1 MKIKTRFL
9 ILMTALSLLVFA
21 LVVVVAYV
29 STVNYTRENLK
40 DRSDSVAGTAELAAR
55 QIDGDKIDYWLE
67 NGTDE
72 EYNRTVKLLRNILDT
87 TPYVRYVTVCRFNDD
102 DITNIIEDY
111 DNSAYEED
119 YISEPLDFGESF
131 PYDGMDLMFKD
142 ELQSGKR
149 IYIYDSTN
157 KLLVPTHYEPIFDS
171 DNNVAGYVC
180 LVVAS
185 EEITSISK
193 LISNKIIIIAALFVL
208 LCMFVIFMLIVTFR
222 KALEKTA
229 RHSVQLNKDR
239 LFDQT
244 ARSLANAIDA
254 KDKYT
259 AGHSTRVAEYSRKIA
274 ELAGKTPEEC
284 DEVYYAALLHDV
296 GKIGVPELII
306 TKEGKLTDAEYKKM
320 KEHSALGSQILHSIT
335 EYPNLA
341 IGAHYHHERY
351 DGTGYPDK
359 LRGTEIP
366 EIARIIAVADAYD
379 AMTSNRSYRKS
390 IPQETV
396 REQFIQCSG
405 TQFDPQFANIMLR
418 LIDIDTKYMMKERSA
433 DGEAKIKDELLVK
446 EHRSNVSKGILI
458 TERPTQIT
466 FKFRPDKAG
475 NTPKP
480 SFVLFDSLDGHY
492 HWEGK
497 KINERKYREY
507 CEIDIEGNVERSD
520 IRDYKIKQLRADD
533 SSLEKNQYKIQA
545 VRFKDH
551 AQIVISERGNCY
563 EITLA
568 LPDNTSFLY
577 IGFTGEHCCIY
588 DMSMSRSEKKIGRDS
603 IIRIAPPISFIDG
616 PEGDIPSV
624 QVDGY
629 RTDFSRPVT
638 VVDGMEISFHTKCL
652 PTARL
657 IWHCPYCV
665 IYSSDDCEVNGE
677 NYKEYALMRLDGETW
692 NSRDDSVNFQK
703 VDKSEFIG
711 WDEWKLKNMEGF
723 NCTIRF
729 ERKGNKIVAY
739 SNNFGINI
747 KNYTEVKGNP
757 EEIFVA
763 LTGDQVVL
771 TDIRIK

>member
-1 MKIKTRFL
+1 MKIKTRFR
-9 ILMTALSLLVFA
+9 ILMTVLSLLVLA

-29 STVNYTRENLK
+29 STVNYTRAILK

-55 QIDGDKIDYWLE
+55 QINGDKISYWLE

-72 EYNRTVKLLRNILDT
+72 EYDQTVELIRHILDT
-87 TPYVRYVTVCRFNDD
+87 TPYVRYISVCRFNDD
-102 DITNIIEDY
+102 DITNIIEDF
-111 DNSAYEED
+111 DNSAYEEEFV
-119 YISEPLDFGESF
+119 SEPLGIGETF
-131 PYDGMDLMFKD
+131 PYDGMDMIFKD
-142 ELQSGKR
+142 ELQSGNR
-149 IYIYDSTN
+149 IYIYDRSRE
-157 KLLVPTHYEPIFDS
+157 LLVNTHYEPVYDS

-180 LVVAS
+180 LSIDA
-185 EEITSISK
+185 EEVTSISK
-193 LISNKIIIIAALFVL
+193 LISNRIIIISVLFVL
-208 LCMFVIFMLIVTFR
+208 ACMVVISLLIVTFR
-222 KALEKTA
+222 KTVEKTA
-229 RHSVQLNKDR
+229 RHNVQLNKDR

-244 ARSLANAIDA
+244 ATSLANAIDA

-284 DEVYYAALLHDV
+284 DEIYYAALLHDV
-296 GKIGVPELII
+296 GKIGVPESII

-320 KEHSALGSQILHSIT
+320 KEHSALGAQILQSIT
-335 EYPNLA
+335 EYPNLS

-379 AMTSNRSYRKS
+379 AMTSNRSYRKP

-396 REQFIQCSG
+396 REQFVKCSG
-405 TQFDPQFANIMLR
+405 TQFDPHFANIMLS
-418 LIDIDTKYMMKERSA
+418 LIDIDTRYMMKERSA
-433 DGEAKIKDELLVK
+433 EGEPKIKDELLVK
-446 EHRSNVSKGILI
+446 EHRSNVSKGIHI
-458 TERPTQIT
+458 TERPTHIT
-466 FKFRPDKAG
+466 FRVRPDMAG

-492 HWEGK
+492 HWEEK
-497 KINERKYREY
+497 KIKERKYHEY

-520 IRDYKIKQLRADD
+520 IRDYKIKHLRADD
-533 SSLEKNQYKIQA
+533 SSLEKDQYKIQA

-577 IGFTGEHCCIY
+577 VGFTGEHCCVY
-588 DMSMSRSEKKIGRDS
+588 DMTMSRAQKKIGPDT
-603 IIRIAPPISFIDG
+603 IPRIAPQISFIDG

-638 VVDGMEISFHTKCL
+638 VADGMEISFHTKCL

-657 IWHCPYCV
+657 IWHCPYC
-665 IYSSDDCEVNGE
+665 ILYSSDDCEVNGE

-692 NSRDDSVNFQK
+692 NSMSDSVNSQK

-711 WDEWKLKNMEGF
+711 WDEWMQKNMEGF
-723 NCTIRF
+723 DCTIRF

-739 SNNFGINI
+739 SNNFGIDI
-747 KNYTEVKGNP
+747 KNYTEVKGHP
-757 EEIFVA
+757 DEIFVA